1 MGLMRAVRQ
10 LLISQTNQTP
20 VSELIIHVGMHKTGT
35 TSIQRSLQGYD
46 DGQTRYLDLGPMA
59 NHSIPVFSLYTEDL
73 SDYRALQSQGLSAK
87 QTERAVNDWKHKL
100 HSEFQNHKRATYIM
114 SGEDIGFISD
124 EGKERLVTDMRCR
137 VSDIRV
143 VMYARRPLDFVVSA
157 IQERIKN
164 GHCDAITS
172 PVRVGY
178 ARYCSAFQAL
188 LGKHKVAV
196 FEFEKACEAQNG
208 VLGHFS
214 ELLQLQPPSLV
225 SEQNVRLNEP
235 IVKLLFLLN
244 RSKIELTRV
253 KRLKIIGTLQ
263 RLYAGGNE
271 LDVTAFEKT
280 FVVSEQDASLME
292 DHQIEVKRCKADRK
306 AVANLA
312 HYLTDVSTVDLAP
325 LKEYVGSTESSDAAA
340 VLSAL
345 CAHRHLN
352 NE

>member
-1 MGLMRAVRQ
+1 MGLVRGFRR
-10 LLISQTNQTP
+10 LMASQSNQTS

-35 TSIQRSLQGYD
+35 TSIQRSLKGYD

-73 SDYRALQSQGLSAK
+73 SGYQSLQSQGLSAK
-87 QTERAVNDWKHKL
+87 QTKRAVNTWKRKL
-100 HSEFQNHKRATYIM
+100 HSEFQNHNRATYIM
-114 SGEDIGFISD
+114 SGEDIGFISY
-124 EGKERLVTDMRCR
+124 EGKARLITDMRCR

-178 ARYCSAFQAL
+178 ARYGSAFQAL
-188 LGKHKVAV
+188 LGKHKVAI
-196 FEFEKACEAQNG
+196 FEFEKARESQNG

-214 ELLQLQPPSLV
+214 ELLQLQPPSFI
-225 SEQNVRLNEP
+225 SEQNARLNEP
-235 IVKLLFLLN
+235 IVKLLLLLN
-244 RSKIELTRV
+244 RLKIELPRV
-253 KRLKIIGTLQ
+253 KRWEIVGRLRQ
-263 RLYAGGNE
+263 LYAGGNE

-280 FVVSEQDASLME
+280 FIVSEQDVSLME
-292 DHQIEVKRCKADRK
+292 DHQIELKRCKADRK

-312 HYLTDVSTVDLAP
+312 HYLMDVSTVDLAP
-325 LKEYVGSTESSDAAA
+325 LKEYVGSTESSDAPAL
-340 VLSAL
+340 LSAL